1 MPVTPY
7 EGTSH
12 GMEAACMVAP
22 IMTTSITSASPRA
35 LSYARRRLVLG
46 LGIILLL
53 LDTALRMMLLL
64 GLDQPVGFFPGV
76 LIMGWG
82 LLNDLL
88 VITVQLLPVVCW
100 LALSGGGSLR
110 HAWWR
115 YVFLTVIC
123 GGLLFGIA
131 VEYSFWSEFTSRFN
145 HIAIDYLLF
154 PGEVATNIWQSYN
167 VPAFVAAAGL
177 LGAALAW
184 PLHQWLRDA
193 EFTPLPWPRRLLTA
207 GGALLVAALAVF
219 IANILPAQ
227 PFGERARD
235 EVAAN
240 SHVQLVRAFATAH
253 LSYEQYYH
261 TLPTDRAAALADAE
275 FARRQSGDVQRTFT
289 AAVRRDRPLDV
300 VVVLEESLGSEF
312 VGRLGGRKPSTP
324 GFDRWCE
331 RGTLLTNLVANGNR
345 TVRGL
350 EGVLCSFLPLPGD
363 SVWKRSKSENVAT
376 IAQVLRGHGYR
387 SEFFYGGAGI
397 FDGMK
402 PFALANGW
410 ERFIEDGVVSSDF
423 PPEVFRTAWGVADGY
438 VFDRLL
444 EHQRSARAE
453 GVPFFGTLLTTS
465 NHKPFLTP
473 NTRGLKVS
481 SDKAWRMAGTACGIA
496 VVMILLVIFVGRH
509 IGRVQLGV
517 MGFLVLAIYGIWM
530 GVKLQ
535 PKDSRENAVK
545 YADQAL
551 AAYLD
556 RADKEGFL
564 EHTVLLV
571 VGDHG
576 ARVYGSAEIPA
587 ASYRIPALLLA
598 PDERFRGTTIDS
610 LTSQIDLVPT
620 LLSIAGID
628 YRAPFLGRD
637 LLLPSATDGR
647 AWLIHNRDVGLLTDH
662 DLVVLGLRKSITW
675 YRRSGRDSDAFLEVP
690 ESAVTPEQRALAERA
705 AAGFQ
710 EASRL
715 YESRSYS
722 LGNDQR

>member
-1 MPVTPY
+1 MI
-7 EGTSH
+7 
-12 GMEAACMVAP
+12 AA
-22 IMTTSITSASPRA
+22 IMSASITSAILLAS
-35 LSYARRRLVLG
+35 SGSRRRLVLG
-46 LGIILLL
+46 LGIIILL
-53 LDTALRMMLLL
+53 LDTILRMVLLL
-64 GLDQPVGFFPGV
+64 GLDQPPGLPQGL

-110 HAWWR
+110 HGWWR
-115 YVFLTVIC
+115 YALLTVIC

-177 LGAALAW
+177 LGAGIAW
-184 PLHQWLRDA
+184 PIHHWLRGA
-193 EFTPLPWPRRLLTA
+193 QFTPLPWSHRLLMA
-207 GGALLVAALAVF
+207 GSAIIVAGLAAF
-219 IANILPAQ
+219 ISTLLPAQ
-227 PFGERARD
+227 PFGERVRD

-240 SHVQLVRAFATAH
+240 SQAQLVHAFATAH

-261 TLPTDRAAALADAE
+261 TLPVDRATMLADSE
-275 FARRQSGDVQRTFT
+275 FARPVSGDPQRTFT
-289 AAVRRDRPLDV
+289 AAVRRDQPLDV

-331 RGTLLTNLVANGNR
+331 RGMLMTNLVANGNR

-363 SVWKRSKSENVAT
+363 SVWKRDKSENVAT
-376 IAQVLRGHGYR
+376 IAKVLRGRGYR

-423 PPEVFRTAWGVADGY
+423 PPEAFRTAWGVADGY
-438 VFDRLL
+438 VFDRML
-444 EHQRSARAE
+444 EHQRSARAAR
-453 GVPFFGTLLTTS
+453 VPFFGTLLTTS

-473 NTRGLKVS
+473 NTHGLKVS
-481 SDKAWRMAGTACGIA
+481 TDKAWRMARTAFGIA
-496 VVMILLVIFVGRH
+496 VVMVLLVIFVGRH
-509 IGRVQLGV
+509 IGRVQLSLLGV
-517 MGFLVLAIYGIWM
+517 LTLAVYGIWM

-535 PKDSRENAVK
+535 PTDSRENAVR

-551 AAYLD
+551 TAYLD
-556 RADKEGFL
+556 RAAAEGFL
-564 EHTVLLV
+564 EHTAILV

-598 PDERFRGTTIDS
+598 PEERFRGATIDS
-610 LTSQIDLVPT
+610 LASQIDLVPT
-620 LLSIAGID
+620 LLSLAGID

-637 LLLPSATDGR
+637 LLSASDNQGR
-647 AWLIHNRDVGLLTDH
+647 AWLIHNRDVGLLTEQ
-662 DLVVLGLRKSITW
+662 DLVVLGLQKTITW
-675 YRRSGRDSDAFLEVP
+675 YQRSSRDKDTFLKVP
-690 ESAVTPEQRALAERA
+690 ESAVTPEQHALAERA

-715 YESRSYS
+715 YESRSYH
-722 LGNDQR
+722 LADDQR